1 MDSTLLRLA
10 ADLLDAA
17 SNEAASRGCNDYRLP
32 ESLADVDRAELAEL
46 MNRDNLNAIPRE
58 LWPPGDITSAEDLRA
73 GCSDFAVMGALALG
87 LREMVPAAALSAALI
102 EGYTR
107 DHTAFLA
114 LLSAMGLRTGATD
127 PCGALKGA
135 VALAEDRAR
144 VAEREACAAGPAES
158 APAHVRRELPGA
170 DIAVIGAVVSVVLAR
185 DGQWRE
191 AIRARGSR

>member
-1 MDSTLLRLA
+1 MDST
-10 ADLLDAA
+10 
-17 SNEAASRGCNDYRLP
+17 ND
-32 ESLADVDRAELAEL
+32 SGWTTLAEL
-46 MNRDNLNAIPRE
+46 RPGAIFETRDGIRAVKSEYRYPSGGIECVLLASGEAAHFGKTGDRHEHNGTEVRE
-58 LWPPGDITSAEDLRA
+58 IDVAFE
-73 GCSDFAVMGALALG
+73 
-87 LREMVPAAALSAALI
+87 RERAALSAALI